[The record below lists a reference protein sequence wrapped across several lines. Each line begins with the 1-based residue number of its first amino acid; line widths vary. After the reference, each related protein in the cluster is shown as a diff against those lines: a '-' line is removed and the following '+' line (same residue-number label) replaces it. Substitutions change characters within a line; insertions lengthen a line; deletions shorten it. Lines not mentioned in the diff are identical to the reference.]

1 MTDRERLIQLLVE
14 MYEKY
19 AVNLVLYF
27 TDEEAAIIADK
38 LLAQGVI
45 VPPVKV
51 GDKVWYY
58 DYVPTT
64 KGLERI
70 IRSSEVS
77 QITIDSQC
85 SFVTLVNCISLA
97 LENFGKTVFLTRE
110 EAEAALEKLGTED

>member
-51 GDKVWYY
+51 GDKVWWRGGYSFRVVEIDIHKNY
-58 DYVPTT
+58 TIFRCGNDGTDDYMAF
-64 KGLERI
+64 
-70 IRSSEVS
+70 
-77 QITIDSQC
+77 D
-85 SFVTLVNCISLA
+85 ISDI
-97 LENFGKTVFLTRE
+97 GKTVFLTRE
-110 EAEAALEKLGTED
+110 EAEAALENMKGARS